1 MVAPSVLHAIWH
13 VTCCC
18 NACVL
23 MQEYKCHNA
32 DILLKEDC
40 TVDDLIDVIEV
51 QRLLHLVIW
60 AGTLHIAC
68 AVSWAQV

>member
-1 MVAPSVLHAIWH
+1 
-13 VTCCC
+13 
-18 NACVL
+18 

-51 QRLLHLVIW
+51 RDDFAISPALP
-60 AGTLHIAC
+60 
-68 AVSWAQV
+68 

>member
-1 MVAPSVLHAIWH
+1 
-13 VTCCC
+13 
-18 NACVL
+18 

-51 QRLLHLVIW
+51 MLLGMQLELV
-60 AGTLHIAC
+60 C
-68 AVSWAQV
+68 AQPSCWSASSCIKGY